1 MQNPPTPWGPVCE
14 SYVSPPLSFP
24 SPLRPKTSVIYDS
37 RGGGVQIFFL
47 GGAQAPWGQVGSIF
61 AGGRYWNPF
70 GCVLG
75 ASWSLVGVL
84 RRGFGALGFDF
95 GGLWAF
101 PKPKGVG
108 GMAEPLNFNFEDTN
122 WKKETKTKRTML

>member
-1 MQNPPTPWGPVCE
+1 MFENPPTLWGPVCG
-14 SYVSPPLSFP
+14 SLVYLPPIVLPPRRAENLGHVGF
-24 SPLRPKTSVIYDS
+24 L
-37 RGGGVQIFFL
+37 GGGV
-47 GGAQAPWGQVGSIF
+47 QAPWGQVGSIF
-61 AGGRYWNPF
+61 AGGRCWNPF

-84 RRGFGALGFDF
+84 GRGFGALGFDF

-108 GMAEPLNFNFEDTN
+108 GMAEPLNPPHRCRCPGVSDQYALIY
-122 WKKETKTKRTML
+122 ML

>member
-1 MQNPPTPWGPVCE
+1 MILGG
-14 SYVSPPLSFP
+14 SSLIFFG
-24 SPLRPKTSVIYDS
+24 
-37 RGGGVQIFFL
+37 GGGV
-47 GGAQAPWGQVGSIF
+47 QAPWGQVGSIF
-61 AGGRYWNPF
+61 AGGRCWNPF

-84 RRGFGALGFDF
+84 GRGFGALGFDF

-108 GMAEPLNFNFEDTN
+108 GMAEPLNFFNRKN
-122 WKKETKTKRTML
+122 

>member
-1 MQNPPTPWGPVCE
+1 MAGRKPGPC
-14 SYVSPPLSFP
+14 L
-24 SPLRPKTSVIYDS
+24 
-37 RGGGVQIFFL
+37 IFFG

-61 AGGRYWNPF
+61 AGGRCWNPF

-84 RRGFGALGFDF
+84 GRGFGALGFDF

-101 PKPKGVG
+101 PEPKGVG
-108 GMAEPLNFNFEDTN
+108 GMAEPLNFRTETFRTKIFGRTFSGRRDSE
-122 WKKETKTKRTML
+122 KKIGRRDSGK